1 MFRFVLLLFHFLQ
14 IVNGNIA
21 PEMPVYVALYQQ
33 NIDVLQDR
41 LTDISDPVSVNYGKW
56 MKSEEINKLVHP
68 TVFHQSSVLD
78 WINGYNVRHVENY
91 GDNVKFIAKPSV
103 VIDMFNLTN
112 DGEQSFTGY
121 NIPVHLE
128 NIIEFVEMTSQ
139 PIPREVKRNQTSL
152 DNKTD
157 DRYFGREPLM
167 ALYNVPSYNLQQR
180 VSVAL
185 IEYQDNTGFDGDDL
199 NDQQILNE
207 QAINNMTVVVG
218 KNIGIDIES
227 ELDVQ
232 LVSQA
237 ADGARLWFWDTPY
250 WLYSFA
256 VDFYNAEDI
265 PDILSMSWGWA
276 QDSQCDIIDCTN
288 ITTKQYVDRVNVEYL
303 KMVLRGTTMVVSS
316 GDAGAPG
323 RTNQQ
328 CSQNRPINPIFPGS
342 SPYVVSVGATTVQLD
357 NTTRNYTSPLCLND
371 GCITSHNE
379 VSIRYDNV
387 GWTAGGGFDIYH
399 NETPAWQRT
408 AVRDYL
414 NSGVILPTNSNFN
427 RNGRA
432 YPDVSA
438 IGHSCP
444 TLIGGTVQP
453 IDGTSCSAP
462 VVSGLLAIINDFL
475 WTNHRIKLGF
485 ANPLLY
491 HIFNHCPDCFRDV
504 TDGYNWC
511 TEGECCDN
519 ATEYGFKAINGYDP
533 VTGLGTLNVGKI
545 LNFLTSHFQK
555 N

>member
-1 MFRFVLLLFHFLQ
+1 MLPFVLLLDFFFTS
-14 IVNGNIA
+14 IMGNVVA
-21 PEMPVYVALYQQ
+21 EMPVYLALYQQ

-41 LTDISDPVSVNYGKW
+41 LTDISNPASINYGKW
-56 MKSEEINKLVHP
+56 MNPDEINKLVYP
-68 TVFHQSSVLD
+68 PVFHQTSVLD
-78 WINGYNVRHVENY
+78 WINGYDVRQVKNY

-128 NIIEFVEMTSQ
+128 NIIEFVEMTSK
-139 PIPREVKRNQTSL
+139 PISRGSKPNRTSL
-152 DNKTD
+152 DNRTD

-167 ALYNVPSYNLQQR
+167 ALYNVPSYNLQQN

-185 IEYQDNTGFDGDDL
+185 IEYQSNTGFTNEDL
-199 NDQQILNE
+199 NRQQIVNE

-218 KNIGIDIES
+218 NNIGIDIES

-237 ADGARLWFWDTPY
+237 ADGTRLWFWDTPY

-265 PDILSMSWGWA
+265 PDIISMSWGWA
-276 QDSQCDIIDCTN
+276 QDSQCDIIDCVN
-288 ITTKQYVDRVNVEYL
+288 ITSKQYVDRVNTEYL
-303 KMVLRGTTMVVSS
+303 KMVLRGTTIVASS

-328 CSQNRPINPIFPGS
+328 CGRSRPINPIFPGS
-342 SPYVVSVGATTVQLD
+342 SPYVVSVGATTVQID
-357 NTTRNYTSPLCLND
+357 NTTRNYTSPLCLRD
-371 GCITSHNE
+371 GCITSDNE
-379 VSIRYDNV
+379 ISIRYDNV

-399 NETPAWQRT
+399 NETPVWQRKD
-408 AVRDYL
+408 VHHYL
-414 NSGVILPTNSNFN
+414 DSGVVLPNTSNFN
-427 RNGRA
+427 KNGRA
-432 YPDVSA
+432 YPDISA

-444 TLIGGTVQP
+444 TFIGGELQA

-462 VVSGLLAIINDFL
+462 VVAGLLAIISDFI
-475 WTNHRIKLGF
+475 WTHHHRKLGF

-491 HIFNHCPDCFRDV
+491 HIFNHCPECFRDI

-511 TEGECCDN
+511 TEGGCCDN